1 MPRWTFAMVGFGLAV
16 LLGEAWLVQRA
27 LDAVD
32 REAAARREQLI
43 ERCHAELGRG
53 LAELLSREDARPFTH
68 WRHLYVPDDAVPG
81 LVTLAVSPLARLPED
96 PAIIGWIQYDPDG
109 SVHTPL
115 RPRDEELA
123 RLSAGWNDAALVAH
137 NDERVNELMAR
148 LVSVEAMP
156 EQHATVLQEDS
167 HTSTY
172 GYAQVDAYL
181 NRKQVDAS
189 LSRSQGERVV
199 ATRSGNIASFIDPL
213 ADTRNAQVIQEAQQN
228 QDPTQAMIACIPD
241 GWVAGGVLAAEQ
253 TVVIGPFRASPA
265 RADSLLLL
273 RDVAVAGGTWRQGV
287 MLDRA
292 AVQTR
297 LARDLL
303 DDAERPAGLAVHW
316 DQEPGARAF
325 APPFTDLSARIDLPP
340 AATNGQRRA
349 VLGFGIAVLTATVGA
364 LLAAYLALNAALRD
378 VRRRQDFVA
387 AVTHELKTPLTA
399 IRLHAEML
407 RDGLVADP
415 LKQTAYHATIVAE
428 SGRLARLIGNVLDL
442 ARLERG
448 ERGLSPQWGDPTSVI
463 DEAVAVIEP
472 HARTLGFTIVVE
484 RAPET
489 LSARFDRDALVQ
501 VVINLVDNAL
511 KFAAGAERT
520 ITLTVRQQG
529 ERVTV
534 AIADRVPGVPEADLR
549 RIFQP
554 FWRGGRE
561 LTRRAPGTGIG
572 LALVR
577 SLMEGMGG
585 SVHARNRPEGGLLVE
600 CVLPT

>member
-1 MPRWTFAMVGFGLAV
+1 MRRWTLALVGFGLAV
-16 LLGEAWLVQRA
+16 LIGEAWLVQRA

-32 REAAARREQLI
+32 REAAARREQLT

-96 PAIIGWIQYDPDG
+96 PAIVGWIQFDPDG

-115 RPRDEELA
+115 RPRGEELA
-123 RLSAGWNDAALVAH
+123 RLSAGWNDTAGVG
-137 NDERVNELMAR
+137 ERVNELMAR
-148 LVSVEAMP
+148 LVPPDTAP
-156 EQHATVLQEDS
+156 GLATVPVQQHVPAD
-167 HTSTY
+167 TDT
-172 GYAQVDAYL
+172 YAQVDAYL
-181 NRKQVDAS
+181 NRKQVDTS
-189 LSRSQGERVV
+189 LGRTQSERVI
-199 ATRSGNIASFIDPL
+199 ATSSGNVASFIDPL
-213 ADTRNAQVIQEAQQN
+213 ADTRNAQVIQEAQQSL
-228 QDPTQAMIACIPD
+228 DPTQAMIACIPE
-241 GWVAGGVLAAEQ
+241 GWVAGGIMGAEQ

-273 RDVAVAGGTWRQGV
+273 RDVAVAGATWRQGV

-292 AVQTR
+292 AVQSR
-297 LARDLL
+297 LGRDLL
-303 DDAERPAGLAVHW
+303 DDADRPEGLAVHW
-316 DQEPGARAF
+316 DQGPGARAF
-325 APPFTDLSARIDLPP
+325 APPFADLSARIALPP
-340 AATNGQRRA
+340 AAADGQRRA
-349 VLGFGIAVLTATVGA
+349 VLGFGIAVLTVTVGA

-407 RDGLVADP
+407 RDGLVVDP
-415 LKQTAYHATIVAE
+415 VKQTAYHATIVAE

-448 ERGLSPQWGDPTSVI
+448 ERGLSPQWGDPTSVV

-472 HARTLGFTIVVE
+472 HARTLGFTMIVE
-484 RAPET
+484 RPAAA

-501 VVINLVDNAL
+501 VVINLIDNAL
-511 KFAAGAERT
+511 KFAVGTERT
-520 ITLTVRQQG
+520 ITVTVRQDG

-534 AIADRVPGVPEADLR
+534 GIGDRGPGVLEADLR

-561 LTRRAPGTGIG
+561 LTRHAPGTGIG

-585 SVHARNRPEGGLLVE
+585 SVYARNRPKGGLLVE
-600 CVLPT
+600 CILPV